1 MKRASDAQPNKP
13 NEPNRRDKM
22 VAVPYFLEYEKL
34 SHISARTASR
44 ELEELCKKGVIEKK
58 GKGPA
63 VYYLLARFG
72 EIWRGK
78 GRKKRNSTS

>member
-1 MKRASDAQPNKP
+1 L
-13 NEPNRRDKM
+13 
-22 VAVPYFLEYEKL
+22 V
-34 SHISARTASR
+34 TSR

-78 GRKKRNSTS
+78 GRKKRNSIN